1 MKKKW
6 VFLVLFFIA
15 LNLILPENVSAKE
28 VLQKCVYNANE
39 GLVEQNNDISNSSYY
54 MYIYSDNSIRSVFDS
69 WKGESRNN
77 EDDPINWKE
86 IKSNAKSDDGSS
98 ANCPTYIIM
107 SKPRH
112 VGGNF
117 RAWGAYNEED
127 AKKLFNKNKNKGW
140 GTVDIGIVKV
150 TKSFNKEGIANSGD
164 TGSANSSHLPAT
176 APPDQQQKCEYILG
190 DPSTEGT
197 MAWMLQKILNYVK
210 VLGPILVIV
219 LSTLDFTKTI
229 MTSDAKEMKKAQNKL
244 FIRIGCAVGLFFLP
258 LIATVLIN
266 VINGTT
272 GDQVC
277 GLK

>member
-6 VFLVLFFIA
+6 VFLVLFFIV
-15 LNLILPENVSAKE
+15 LNFALPENVSAKE
-28 VLQKCVYNANE
+28 VLQKCIYNANE

-54 MYIYSDNSIRSVFDS
+54 IYIYSDNSIRGVFDS
-69 WKGESRNN
+69 WKGKSRNN
-77 EDDPINWKE
+77 EDNLINWKE

-98 ANCPTYIIM
+98 ANCPTHVIM
-107 SKPRH
+107 SKPSH
-112 VGGNF
+112 LGGNF
-117 RAWGAYNEED
+117 RAWGAYSEED
-127 AKKLFNKNKNKGW
+127 AKKLFDKNKNKGW
-140 GTVDIGIVKV
+140 GTVDAGIVKV
-150 TKSFNKEGIANSGD
+150 TKSFNKEGIASSGD
-164 TGSANSSHLPAT
+164 TGSTSNSHLPET
-176 APPDQQQKCEYILG
+176 APPDEQQKCSYILG

-197 MAWMLQKILNYVK
+197 IAWMLQKILNYIK

-229 MTSDAKEMKKAQNKL
+229 MTSDAKEMKKAQSKL

-266 VINGTT
+266 IINGTT
-272 GDQVC
+272 GDQAC